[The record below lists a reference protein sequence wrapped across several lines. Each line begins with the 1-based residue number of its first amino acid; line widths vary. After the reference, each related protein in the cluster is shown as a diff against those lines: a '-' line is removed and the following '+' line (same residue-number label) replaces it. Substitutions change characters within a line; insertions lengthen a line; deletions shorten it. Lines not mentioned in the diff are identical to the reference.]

1 MDIIISDE
9 IGFCSGVRLALKKL
23 DELIEKEKDTKIYS
37 IGEIIHNK
45 DVVENYKNKGVI
57 ITENLEDTKDGIG
70 VVRAHGLPLSIV
82 NKAKEEGHR
91 IIDATCPFV
100 RKISAIIE
108 EEIKNGFKIFL
119 IGEKDHPEVIAS
131 SFDYKE
137 YVTIIDY
144 KNFNPEKL
152 DKLDCNLNKCAV
164 ISQTTLEEE
173 IFIEISKYFFKNCYE
188 THVYN
193 TICPA
198 TKKRQEAAVEVA
210 KNVDLMIVLGGKKSS
225 NTKRLY
231 EKCSRIKK
239 TLHLERI
246 RELDTNLLR
255 NIQKVGITAG
265 TSTPDW
271 IIEEAIEFL
280 KKY

>member
-1 MDIIISDE
+1 MEIVISDE

-23 DELIEKEKDTKIYS
+23 DELTEKEKNTKIYS
-37 IGEIIHNK
+37 IGEIIHNQ
-45 DVVENYKNKGVI
+45 DVIDHYKNKGVI
-57 ITENLEDTKDGIG
+57 IAKEIEDTKDGIG
-70 VVRAHGLPLSIV
+70 VVRAHGLPLSMV
-82 NKAKEEGHR
+82 NKAKEEGYR

-108 EEIKNGFKIFL
+108 EEVKKGFKIFL
-119 IGEKDHPEVIAS
+119 VGEENHPEVIAS
-131 SFDYKE
+131 SYDYKE
-137 YVTIIDY
+137 NITIIDY
-144 KNFNPEKL
+144 KSFNPENFDFK
-152 DKLDCNLNKCAV
+152 LNKCAI

-173 IFIEISKYFFKNCYE
+173 VFIEIAKFFLSHCYE
-188 THVYN
+188 THIYN

-198 TKKRQEAAVEVA
+198 TKKRQRSAVEVA
-210 KNVDLMIVLGGKKSS
+210 KNVDLMIVLGGKNSS

-231 EKCSRIKK
+231 EKCSREKK

-246 RELDTNLLR
+246 TEIKPDILKNVK
-255 NIQKVGITAG
+255 KVGITAG

-280 KKY
+280 KRY

>member
-1 MDIIISDE
+1 MEVIISEE

-23 DELIEKEKDTKIYS
+23 DELTEKEKNTKIYS

-45 DVVENYKNKGVI
+45 DVVENYKKKGVI
-57 ITENLEDTKDGIG
+57 ITEKIEETKDGIG
-70 VVRAHGLPLSIV
+70 VVRAHGLPMSVV
-82 NKAKEEGHR
+82 NKAKEEGYK

-100 RKISAIIE
+100 RKISSIIE
-108 EEIKNGFKIFL
+108 EEIKKGFKIFL

-131 SFDYKE
+131 SYDYRD

-144 KNFNPEKL
+144 TNFKPEEFNCKF
-152 DKLDCNLNKCAV
+152 NKCAI

-173 IFIEISKYFFKNCYE
+173 IFIEIAKYFLSHCYE
-188 THVYN
+188 THIYN

-198 TKKRQEAAVEVA
+198 TKRRQKSAMDTA

-246 RELDTNLLR
+246 TEIDPEVLK
-255 NIQKVGITAG
+255 NIKKVGITAG

>member
-1 MDIIISDE
+1 MEIIVSDE

-23 DELIEKEKDTKIYS
+23 DEVIDNEKELKIYS

-45 DVVENYKNKGVI
+45 SVIENYINKGVI
-57 ITENLEDTKDGIG
+57 IVEDIEEIKNGIG
-70 VVRAHGLPLSIV
+70 VVRAHGLPLSVV
-82 NKAKEEGHR
+82 NKAKKDGYR

-100 RKISAIIE
+100 RKISSIIE
-108 EEIKNGFKIFL
+108 EEIKKDFKVFL
-119 IGEKDHPEVIAS
+119 IGEENHPEVIACS
-131 SFDYKE
+131 YDYKDE
-137 YVTIIDY
+137 ITIIDY
-144 KNFNPEKL
+144 KSFNPDNINCHL
-152 DKLDCNLNKCAV
+152 SKCSV

-173 IFIEISKYFFKNCYE
+173 IFMDIAKFFISHCYK
-188 THVYN
+188 THIFN

-198 TKKRQEAAVEVA
+198 TKKRQKSAVEIA
-210 KNVDLMIVLGGKKSS
+210 KKVDLMIVLGGKKSS

-231 EKCSRIKK
+231 EKCSRIKN

-246 RELDTNLLR
+246 TEIDKEILKGVK
-255 NIQKVGITAG
+255 KVGITAG